1 MEFDLNNAPPI
12 DARLTAL
19 REQAKN
25 RRDPAT
31 EDDTLRLL
39 LSVARM
45 LKAERI
51 LEIGTAEGLTSIALL
66 LECPKAEVTTI
77 ELEEERY
84 ILAKKNFAR
93 FGVEDR
99 TNLILG
105 DAGEVLLS
113 LQKQY
118 DLIFLD
124 GPKAQYLQYFPQ
136 LKRLL
141 RTGGALFADDVL
153 LYGWVSGKVETPV
166 KRRSIVRKI
175 REYLQAVSADRDF
188 LTNILEVGEGVALSI
203 KK

>member
-84 ILAKKNFAR
+84 ILAKKNFAL

-124 GPKAQYLQYFPQ
+124 GPKAQYLQYLPQ

>member
-84 ILAKKNFAR
+84 ILAKKNFAL

>member
-113 LQKQY
+113 LEKQY

-124 GPKAQYLQYFPQ
+124 GPKAQYLQYLPQ